1 MPNRIPTPG
10 VKAPAVRK
18 SPSATPSPT
27 AKPGSLSKRTTATP
41 TPNKAE
47 KMFSTMKA
55 SGNIAKDK
63 EKVAKKTGIWPNGAT
78 N

>member
-18 SPSATPSPT
+18 SPSATPSVK
-27 AKPGSLSKRTTATP
+27 AKATTVKPA
-41 TPNKAE
+41 PNKAE
-47 KMFSTMKA
+47 KMFSTMKP

-63 EKVAKKTGIWPNGAT
+63 EAVAKKTGTWPNGMT

>member
-18 SPSATPSPT
+18 SPSATPA
-27 AKPGSLSKRTTATP
+27 AKAAPVKP
-41 TPNKAE
+41 VPNKAE
-47 KMFSTMKA
+47 KMFSTMKP

-63 EKVAKKTGIWPNGAT
+63 AAVAKKTGTWPNGMT

>member
-27 AKPGSLSKRTTATP
+27 KKATAKAV
-41 TPNKAE
+41 PNKAE